1 MSIEEVSQVQGRRRR
16 VWSVQLD
23 NLPVNGPGAGAPSV
37 LHCILLKTIRW
48 FLLASMALK
57 KLTNTFRMKEEN
69 SLARM
74 VDVS

>member
-23 NLPVNGPGAGAPSV
+23 NLPVNGPGH
-37 LHCILLKTIRW
+37 LLCCIAFCSRLRW

-57 KLTNTFRMKEEN
+57 KLANNFRMKEEN